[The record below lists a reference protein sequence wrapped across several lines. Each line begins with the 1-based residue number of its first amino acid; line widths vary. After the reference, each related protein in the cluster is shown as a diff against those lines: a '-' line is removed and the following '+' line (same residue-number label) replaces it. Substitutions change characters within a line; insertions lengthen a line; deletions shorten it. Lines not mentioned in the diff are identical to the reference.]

1 MVASVPTDP
10 QQKMIRLRTKTSF
23 DSIADS
29 ADAALV
35 TPPKTSRARGGSPSE
50 PGSSES
56 KSFLG

>member
-23 DSIADS
+23 DSIAD
-29 ADAALV
+29 AALV
-35 TPPKTSRARGGSPSE
+35 TPPKTSSTRGGSPSE